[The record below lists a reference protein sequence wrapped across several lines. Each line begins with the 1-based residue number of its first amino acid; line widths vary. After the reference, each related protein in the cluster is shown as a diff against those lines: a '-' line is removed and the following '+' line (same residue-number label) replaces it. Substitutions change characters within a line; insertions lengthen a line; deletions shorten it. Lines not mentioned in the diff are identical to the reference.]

1 VKRIGL
7 TTVVFGVALF
17 AAPILAQAQQ
27 ATDIGKQE
35 YENSCAVC
43 HGIDATGNGPL
54 AILLRKRPGDLTKL
68 AKRNAGVFPFDQV
81 YRIIDGRDEV
91 ASHGPRNMPVWG
103 ATFSREEAKKMGSG
117 MFGSTQNL
125 ESLVRGRI
133 VALVGYIYSLQQPK

>member
-17 AAPILAQAQQ
+17 AVPILARAQQ

-35 YENSCAVC
+35 YETSCAVC
-43 HGIDATGNGPL
+43 HGIDAKGNGPL
-54 AILLRKRPGDLTKL
+54 AILLRKPPGDLTKL
-68 AKRNAGVFPFDQV
+68 AKNNAGVFPFDQV
-81 YRIIDGRDEV
+81 YRVIDGREEV
-91 ASHGPRNMPVWG
+91 AAHGPRNMPVWG
-103 ATFSREEAKKMGSG
+103 ATFSREEAAKMGSG
-117 MFGSTQNL
+117 MFGNTQNL